1 MDNIPNNK
9 FYTTAVS
16 CIRNI
21 AVTNAKL
28 QMISEENENSSTI
41 SLMCKMPCCRIDNK
55 ICSYQELIMMYYQ
68 AIGYDCPDILAH
80 LNEVSHTLFV
90 DALALDAKYNELFR
104 RENVSALS
112 KVERKNRHATNGIY
126 GVNFSENGIIEL
138 CGDGAS
144 ATSQYMD
151 LLHDVLRV
159 KYGFASDDNFTEAL
173 GSHLTSTNANQLK
186 KAKDVI

>member
-1 MDNIPNNK
+1 MNYLLKVNFTLTYTIRNLNYKRILSSFFDMKYVVCYNTNPGDFMDNIPNNK

-16 CIRNI
+16 SIRNI

-41 SLMCKMPCCRIDNK
+41 SLMCKMPCCRINNK

-68 AIGYDCPDILAH
+68 AIDYDCCDVLAH

-104 RENVSALS
+104 R
-112 KVERKNRHATNGIY
+112 
-126 GVNFSENGIIEL
+126 
-138 CGDGAS
+138 
-144 ATSQYMD
+144 
-151 LLHDVLRV
+151 
-159 KYGFASDDNFTEAL
+159 
-173 GSHLTSTNANQLK
+173 
-186 KAKDVI
+186 